1 MLNKTVLG
9 WREWVALPE
18 LNLPAIKAKIDTGA
32 RTSAL
37 HAFKVKRIKRDHC
50 DIVQFSLHPIQ
61 RNRDI
66 ILECEALL
74 LDERAVCNSGGHWE
88 KRYVIQS
95 YLAIGKIKLPIEI
108 TLTDRD
114 NMRFRMLLG
123 RQALQ
128 QDANL
133 LIDPTHSYLAG
144 SDNITNKEL
153 IKMYQTSQ
161 KRKSIS

>member
-1 MLNKTVLG
+1 MG

-37 HAFKVKRIKRDHC
+37 HAFKVKRIQRNNTDR
-50 DIVQFSLHPIQ
+50 VQFSLHPIQ

-66 ILECEALL
+66 VLMCEAPLI
-74 LDERAVCNSGGHWE
+74 DERAVCNSGGQWE

-95 YLAIGKIKLPIEI
+95 PMTIGKITLPIEI

-114 NMRFRMLLG
+114 SMRFRMLLG

-128 QDANL
+128 QYQHL
-133 LIDPTHSYLAG
+133 LIDPTQSYLAG
-144 SDNITNKEL
+144 SDDLSTKEL
-153 IKMYQTSQ
+153 ELLYPDFRMVKELTS
-161 KRKSIS
+161 SPT

>member
-1 MLNKTVLG
+1 MG

-37 HAFKVKRIKRDHC
+37 HAFRVKRIKRNHHDC
-50 DIVQFSLHPIQ
+50 VQFSLHPIQ

-66 ILECEALL
+66 ILDCEAPL

-95 YLAIGKIKLPIEI
+95 HLAVGKIKLPIEI

-128 QDANL
+128 QYKNL
-133 LIDPTHSYLAG
+133 LIDPTHSYLSG
-144 SDNITNKEL
+144 SDDITDKEL
-153 IKMYQTSQ
+153 MKMYLPPP
-161 KRKSIS
+161 KKKSAS